1 MAMNQT
7 ICPDEAVE
15 PKSKTEEPRDPVGEL
30 EPFHFRT
37 KEEMLKREEEIR
49 EASLAAYK
57 EECKRVR
64 NKKDSIERRR
74 FENTPYYL
82 DY

>member
-1 MAMNQT
+1 M
-7 ICPDEAVE
+7 DDV
-15 PKSKTEEPRDPVGEL
+15 
-30 EPFHFRT
+30 
-37 KEEMLKREEEIR
+37 LKREEEIR

-64 NKKDSIERRR
+64 NKKDSIERQR
-74 FENTPYYL
+74 FDNTPYYL

>member
-1 MAMNQT
+1 MNLK
-7 ICPDEAVE
+7 ICPDEAGE
-15 PKSKTEEPRDPVGEL
+15 PKSEAAEPWEP

-64 NKKDSIERRR
+64 NKKDSIERQR
-74 FENTPYYL
+74 FDNTPYYL